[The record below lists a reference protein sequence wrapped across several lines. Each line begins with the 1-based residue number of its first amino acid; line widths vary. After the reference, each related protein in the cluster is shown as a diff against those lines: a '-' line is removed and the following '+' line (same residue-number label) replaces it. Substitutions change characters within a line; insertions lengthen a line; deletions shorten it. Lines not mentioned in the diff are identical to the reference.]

1 MINFYILFIILFIIL
16 LYFLLFKNYT
26 YELFTN
32 LFNSKYL
39 SDLKLKEIETRS
51 PNKSKH
57 NYQGRFKIYLSE
69 DEEIIY
75 KEQFILK
82 ELLEDENMNIE
93 DYKSIIYNLKNIKI
107 INKYIYKPEYIYI
120 KDDGSYYS
128 YYIKN
133 SIRIYDL
140 TYKNKEVDKNILSRI
155 IDKVKECKNDLKI
168 YKKENKLFGDWNTT
182 NLLYNIDDNRLYNI
196 DYEGFALFS
205 EAQEGSDEFFDKIIE
220 KLNKKLK

>member
-1 MINFYILFIILFIIL
+1 MKNFYILFIILFIIL
-16 LYFLLFKNYT
+16 LYFLLFNNYT

-51 PNKSKH
+51 PYKAKY

-82 ELLEDENMNIE
+82 EFLEDKNINIE

-128 YYIKN
+128 NYIKN

-140 TYKNKEVDKNILSRI
+140 TNKNKEVDKNILNKI
-155 IDKVKECKNDLKI
+155 IDKLKECKNDLKI
-168 YKKENKLFGDWNTT
+168 YKKENKLFGDWNTS
-182 NLLYNIDDNRLYNI
+182 NLLYNIDDNRIYNI
-196 DYEGFALFS
+196 DYEGFALYNI
-205 EAQEGSDEFFDKIIE
+205 AQEGSDEYFDKIIE
-220 KLNKKLK
+220 KLSKKLK